1 MNTSTHENPLKDISI
16 KLFKEGLKS
25 VDPLHLIS
33 QYVVYENKRITMSD
47 INGKVEKYNLYDYE
61 NVFIIGAG
69 KASSAMA
76 KKLEE
81 ILGDKISDGVVITKY
96 GFGDEL
102 KHINLFEAGHPLP
115 DQAGVEATQKI
126 HSICKNATENDLI
139 ISLIS
144 GGASSLLVQPVEG
157 IGLDDIIETTNLLL
171 QSSASI
177 DELNIVRKHLSQ
189 VKGGRLM
196 QTAFPAK
203 VVSLIISDVIGDDLS
218 TIGSGLL
225 TPDNST
231 YTDALDVI
239 KKYELFDK
247 VPSSVLQFLIKG
259 KNEHGGETPSSEA
272 EIFSNCKTFLIG
284 NNLMCLKQ
292 IGESAAELGYDSKI
306 INSQLYGIAKDVGV
320 KIVSEAIKFLEHGA
334 EDEKKY
340 CLLYGGETTV
350 DVTGNGK
357 GGRNQELVLA
367 GLIELSNK
375 KGISLLSCG
384 TDGNDGPTDAA
395 GAYCDENT
403 STLLKDKKIDAN
415 KYLSNNDSYHFFKEL
430 GDLIITGPTKTNV
443 MDVQIVLINPN
454 MENK

>member
-1 MNTSTHENPLKDISI
+1 MNTSTHENPQKDISI

-25 VDPLHLIS
+25 VDPIHLIS
-33 QYVVYENKRITMSD
+33 QHVVYENERITISD
-47 INGKVEKYNLYDYE
+47 INGNYEKYNLYDYE
-61 NVFIIGAG
+61 NIFIIGAG

-96 GFGDEL
+96 GFADEL
-102 KHINLFEAGHPLP
+102 KRINLFEAGHPLP
-115 DQAGVEATQKI
+115 DKAGVEATQKI
-126 HSICKNATENDLI
+126 YSICQNATENDLI

-144 GGASSLLVQPVEG
+144 GGASSLLVYQVEE
-157 IGLDDIIETTNLLL
+157 ISLDDIIETTSLLL

-177 DELNIVRKHLSQ
+177 EELNFVRKHLSK

-218 TIGSGLL
+218 AIGSGPF

-231 YTDALDVI
+231 YTDSLDVI

-247 VPSSVLQFLIKG
+247 VPSSVLQFLING
-259 KNEHGGETPSSEA
+259 KNKHGGETLSNEV
-272 EIFSNCKTFLIG
+272 EIFPNSKTFLIG
-284 NNLMCLKQ
+284 NNLICLKQ
-292 IGESAAELGYDSKI
+292 IGESAKELGYDSKI
-306 INSQLYGIAKDVGV
+306 INYQLSGIAKNVGAN
-320 KIVSEAIKFLEHGA
+320 IVTEAIKFLEHGA
-334 EDEKKY
+334 EDGKKY

-350 DVTGNGK
+350 NVTGKGK

-367 GLIELSNK
+367 GTIELSDK

-395 GAYCDENT
+395 GAFCDGNT
-403 STLLKDKKIDAN
+403 SILLKNKKIDAN
-415 KYLSNNDSYHFFKEL
+415 KYLSNNDSYHLFREL

-443 MDVQIVLINPN
+443 MDVQIVLINKTGKTN
-454 MENK
+454 